1 MHGLTERQRQVQ
13 RIIHEIYQE
22 TGRPPTVREIGQ
34 RLGLKSSCTV
44 QRHLDALEKKGYI
57 KRTPTKARSIE
68 IVRSDDPRMVRRR
81 SVSVPL
87 VGTVAAGKPL
97 LAQENIEEIVALPA
111 DLLGE
116 EDAFMLRVKGDSMIG
131 DGLFEGD
138 LVVIRRQST
147 AENGEVVVALI
158 DDEATIKRFYREGE
172 RIRLQPSN
180 PSLRPLYVSDAAIVG
195 KVVMALRMFK

>member
-13 RIIHEIYQE
+13 RIIYEIYQE

-97 LAQENIEEIVALPA
+97 LAQENIEEIIALPA

-180 PSLRPLYVSDAAIVG
+180 PSLRPLYVSHAAIIG

>member
-13 RIIHEIYQE
+13 RIIYELYQE

-34 RLGLKSSCTV
+34 RLGLRSSCTV
-44 QRHLDALEKKGYI
+44 QRHLDALERKGYI
-57 KRTPTKARSIE
+57 KRTRTKARSIE
-68 IVRSDDPRMVRRR
+68 IVRSEDPRMVRRP

-97 LAQENIEEIVALPA
+97 LAEENIEELHALPTSLIG
-111 DLLGE
+111 DE
-116 EDAFMLRVKGDSMIG
+116 ETFMLRVKGDSMIG

-138 LVVIRRQST
+138 LVVVRRQST
-147 AENGEVVVALI
+147 AENGDVVVALL
-158 DDEATIKRFYREGE
+158 DDEATIKRFYRDDG

-180 PSLRPLYVSDAAIVG
+180 PSMQPIYVSDVAIIG
-195 KVVMALRMFK
+195 KVVMGLRMFK